1 MWPYTDTE
9 AQWLNPDTFEPET
22 ITPELVR
29 KYMREAEQMRARK
42 IAEMVGTFTDAI
54 GRAGKY
60 GFSALTRIVRSGADA
75 HPPAGKLTH

>member
-9 AQWLNPDTFEPET
+9 AQWLNPDTSEPET

-42 IAEMVGTFTDAI
+42 IAEMVGTLVDMI
-54 GRAGKY
+54 GRAGKA
-60 GFSALTRIVRSGADA
+60 GSSALMRIVRAGTDA